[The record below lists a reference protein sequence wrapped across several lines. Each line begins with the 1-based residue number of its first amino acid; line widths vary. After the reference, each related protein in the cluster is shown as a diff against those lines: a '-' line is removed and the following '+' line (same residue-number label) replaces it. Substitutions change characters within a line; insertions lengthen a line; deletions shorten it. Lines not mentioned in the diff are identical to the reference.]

1 MPKIAPELKP
11 TALNNMIR
19 DFEKSDAQKLK
30 IAVGG
35 VAGLY
40 LILQKNSGG
49 CSRRWGVK
57 WVINGKSI
65 DRSLYGLTYNP
76 NGGGCGL
83 SEARAKAREYRAS
96 LLAGVD
102 PLVEA
107 ENQKAA
113 EREAKELEKV
123 KAVTFQQAA
132 VAYVALNAAGWAV
145 NNPHRERNVMS
156 GLQSRAF
163 PVFGEK
169 PVGDVDADD
178 VFEALTKD
186 GWLFEVSETT
196 SRKIRDYI
204 NGVCEWAINQKLRAE
219 GILPAS
225 LVKGSRLAAL
235 YAPIQHLI
243 PKGGNNPTI
252 DYRDAPTFFSRAV
265 RVAAVQWPQCAD
277 LRNADCTQRR
287 QLQRTPMG
295 GD

>member
-1 MPKIAPELKP
+1 MSKIAQELKP
-11 TALNNMIR
+11 TALNNIIR

-30 IAVGG
+30 IGVGG

-40 LILQKNSGG
+40 LILKKTLGG
-49 CSRRWGVK
+49 CSRRWVIRCK
-57 WVINGKSI
+57 INGKAV

-96 LLAGVD
+96 LLAGID

-113 EREAKELEKV
+113 EREAKELAKV
-123 KAVTFQQAA
+123 KAVTFEQAA
-132 VAYVALNAAGWAV
+132 VAYVALNAAGWSV
-145 NNPHRERNVMS
+145 NNPNRERNVMS
-156 GLQSRAF
+156 GLRSRAF
-163 PVFGEK
+163 PVFGNK
-169 PVGDVDADD
+169 PVGEVNADD

-186 GWLFEVSETT
+186 DWLFEVSEAT

-235 YAPIQHLI
+235 YAPIQHQI
-243 PKGGNNPTI
+243 PKGGNQS
-252 DYRDAPTFFSRAV
+252 DD
-265 RVAAVQWPQCAD
+265 
-277 LRNADCTQRR
+277 
-287 QLQRTPMG
+287 
-295 GD
+295 